1 MTGRGIMLAAIG
13 LFALSVEAGE
23 APDAKLKALLKERLT
38 TLRDVEAH
46 LERAYRDGQVPV
58 DLYLHA
64 SAATLEA
71 ELDLAESKNERLTI
85 LEKAVELAKKSEAFA
100 AAANKAGVAPPHEL
114 LKAKANRLA
123 AEIAVEKEKRK

>member
-1 MTGRGIMLAAIG
+1 MTARGILLAALG

-23 APDAKLKALLKERLT
+23 QPDAKLRTLMKERLT
-38 TLRDVEAH
+38 TLREVETH
-46 LERAYRDGQVPV
+46 LERAYREGQVPV
-58 DLYLHA
+58 DQFLHA

-71 ELDLAESKNERLTI
+71 ELELAESKDDRLSI
-85 LEKAVELAKKSEAFA
+85 LQKGVELAKKSESFA
-100 AAANKAGVAPPHEL
+100 AAAAKAGVAPPHEL